1 MKKVLLLSALVGLL
15 AVSCDTKTRL
25 VEQIEG
31 SWSSTPEQLQ
41 STPGTQSTVV
51 RVFDFERTPGKTE
64 GTVTMKA
71 LITVDNAVGASETL
85 TAPVSVTA
93 SGVATISGTYM
104 AKDDDDLLVTLDYS
118 TLNVSVDP
126 QGVALDYNVLT
137 QDSAPDL
144 ETLRPGA
151 VRLVTQQITRAAQT
165 IFSNVTEIEDI
176 KINNHLMSCE
186 IGHRDL
192 TLRAVQP

>member
-1 MKKVLLLSALVGLL
+1 MKNVLLISALVGLM

-25 VEQIEG
+25 AEKLEG

-41 STPGTQSTVV
+41 NTPGTQSTVV
-51 RVFDFERTPGKTE
+51 RVFDFERTPGKAE

-71 LITVDNAVGASETL
+71 MITVDNAVGSTETV
-85 TAPVSVTA
+85 TTPVSVTA
-93 SGVATISGTYM
+93 SGIATISGSYV

-118 TLNVSVDP
+118 TLDVSVDP
-126 QGVALDYNVLT
+126 QGVVLDYNVLT
-137 QDSAPDL
+137 QESAPDL

-151 VRLVTQQITRAAQT
+151 VRLATQQITRAAQT

-192 TLRAVQP
+192 TFRAVQP